1 MAVLNRK
8 NPLDRTTTA
17 QDAFISKTTKPKPF
31 SPVPES
37 TPKPIERTPDEVA
50 QAREAGNE
58 FIRRREKLESRLSG
72 GREITGEIRELASEQ
87 AAAEL
92 ENKGEQVSV
101 AQAQMAGKTEAEALA
116 KLEGQAS
123 ETGQNALDK
132 QITFRNATTGEM
144 ETTTLGESLGSAVT
158 AVAILA
164 SVGSV
169 VSSLT
174 AGISVSLKGALGI
187 GGASYFT
194 NKFVGNARQ
203 GIQGVSTNYDSI
215 INGVASGTITPEQAF
230 ELAAQLENAL
240 DDAERIGKISSANS
254 VTNFLTGG
262 KDILKDAMFARETI
276 TTKRILLAQA
286 ISLAQAGRTQQP
298 RLNEI

>member
-8 NPLDRTTTA
+8 NPLDRTTSA
-17 QDAFISKTTKPKPF
+17 QDALISKSTNKPKSF
-31 SPVPES
+31 VPES
-37 TPKPIERTPDEVA
+37 TPIPVERAPDEVA
-50 QAREAGNE
+50 RARAAGNE

-72 GREITGEIRELASEQ
+72 GGKITGEARELAAEQ

-92 ENKGEQVSV
+92 ENKGEQVTV
-101 AQAQMAGKTEAEALA
+101 QQAQLAGKTEAEALA
-116 KLEGQAS
+116 QLEGQSS
-123 ETGQNALDK
+123 ETGQSSLDK

-144 ETTTLGESLGSAVT
+144 ETTTLGESLGSALT

-215 INGVASGTITPEQAF
+215 INGVASGTITPQQAF

-240 DDAERIGKISSANS
+240 DDAERIGKIASANS
-254 VTNFLTGG
+254 ITNFLTGG